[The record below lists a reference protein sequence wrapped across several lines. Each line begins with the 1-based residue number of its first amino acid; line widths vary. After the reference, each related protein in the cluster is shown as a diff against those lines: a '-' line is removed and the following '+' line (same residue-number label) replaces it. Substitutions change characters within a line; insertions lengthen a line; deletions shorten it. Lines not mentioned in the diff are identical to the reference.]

1 MKSANTIFAGLTA
14 LSFFLIG
21 AANALG
27 QTSDEISFD
36 GLERVDSS
44 RVHIAYINPDADF
57 SVFKR
62 VAILE
67 P

>member
-1 MKSANTIFAGLTA
+1 MRPVSRTLFTTFALAFLMAGTISAIAADDADTSLGGLA
-14 LSFFLIG
+14 
-21 AANALG
+21 
-27 QTSDEISFD
+27 
-36 GLERVDSS
+36 RVESS
-44 RVHIAYINPDADF
+44 CVQIAYINPDADF